1 MKKHKRI
8 RKTAKRLY
16 LAFITLTLAG
26 LLSIAQNLQA
36 QTASTPATD
45 LKTLHFILVAI
56 ASILLLAAL
65 LTTVV
70 ILVALDKFLYPE
82 GEKSIFPKISF
93 TRLWQKFVG
102 INATGS
108 AGGATEVSLLM
119 PDHEYDQ
126 IRELDNPPPPLFN
139 YVFYGTI
146 AFSLI
151 YLVYFHLLDGPLM
164 KEEYENEVRLAAL
177 QRKQM
182 QNLVDEN
189 TVGQLTESSE
199 LAAGKDIYLQNCTS
213 CHGQVGEG
221 LVGPNLTDAY
231 WLHGGSI
238 KDVFKTIKYGV
249 PEKGMIPWQ
258 SQLSPSQMAQVASY
272 ILSLQ
277 GSNPPNAKQP
287 EGELFQAVEN
297 NASNATP
304 KKDAQL

>member
-1 MKKHKRI
+1 MKKHRRT
-8 RKTAKRLY
+8 RKIAKRFY
-16 LAFITLTLAG
+16 LAFIILTG
-26 LLSIAQNLQA
+26 LSIAQNLQA
-36 QTASTPATD
+36 QVASSSPID
-45 LKTLHFILVAI
+45 LKTLHFILAAI
-56 ASILLLAAL
+56 ASILLLIAL

-70 ILVALDKFLYPE
+70 VLVALDKFLYPN

-102 INATGS
+102 INA
-108 AGGATEVSLLM
+108 AGTTGATSEASLLM

-151 YLVYFHLLDGPLM
+151 YLVYFHILDGPLM

-182 QNLVDEN
+182 QNLVDES
-189 TVGQLTESSE
+189 TVQRLTESSE
-199 LAAGKDIYLQNCTS
+199 LAAGRDIYLQNCAS
-213 CHGQVGEG
+213 CHGQAGEG